1 MAGAVFAGFGK
12 GLSLGHAQGIAD
24 RQQGLAERKQT
35 FDEGES
41 LWDKAIATVDGLAAN
56 AVQLIA
62 NAPSPDKIPR
72 QTLSTI
78 EQNVNDIAS
87 GVSELPGGETIG
99 PALVK
104 GFQAKVKGGL
114 TMAQKAEQA
123 AQADIIQAQMKEKAG
138 MESGMRK
145 PKSAS
150 EQGAELELSIK
161 RKIATGG
168 LSSLT
173 PGEQDYVN
181 KFMTRSTRGSL
192 TPEEQINEALGI
204 IGGGAAAPEAGASLR
219 PATADE
225 IASARAAIAK
235 GKDPN
240 AVRQRLIDN
249 RIDPSGL

>member
-12 GLSLGHAQGIAD
+12 GLSIGHAQGIAD

-41 LWDKAIATVDGLAAN
+41 LWDKAIKTVDGLAAN

-72 QTLSTI
+72 QTLTTI

-87 GVSELPGGETIG
+87 GVSGLPGGETIG

-123 AQADIIQAQMKEKAG
+123 AQADIIQAQMKNKAG
-138 MESGMRK
+138 LESGMVK

-150 EQGAELELSIK
+150 EQGDELELSIK

-168 LSSLT
+168 KASLT
-173 PGEQDYVN
+173 AGEKDYLDQ
-181 KFMTRSTRGSL
+181 FMTRKT
-192 TPEEQINEALGI
+192 
-204 IGGGAAAPEAGASLR
+204 GGGGVSYEDLVDSMGGSGAAPAASGVGTQANPLVPRTQAEIDGA
-219 PATADE
+219 
-225 IASARAAIAK
+225 
-235 GKDPN
+235 
-240 AVRQRLIDN
+240 
-249 RIDPSGL
+249 PSGTVFSIDGQLYVKP

>member
-12 GLSLGHAQGIAD
+12 GLAEGHRQGIAD
-24 RQQGLAERKQT
+24 RQQGLQERKQT

-41 LWDKAIATVDGLAAN
+41 LWDKAIKTVDGLAAN

-72 QTLSTI
+72 QTLTTI

-87 GVSELPGGETIG
+87 GVSGLPGGETIG
-99 PALVK
+99 PALVR

-150 EQGAELELSIK
+150 EQGDELELSIK

-168 LSSLT
+168 KASLT
-173 PGEQDYVN
+173 PGEMDYLN
-181 KFMTRSTRGSL
+181 QFMTPRKSGNGLDELLS
-192 TPEEQINEALGI
+192 G
-204 IGGGAAAPEAGASLR
+204 IGGDTAAPASSGAAAETPPVQGARKAPDGYWYVPDPARPGKFLR
-219 PATADE
+219 VE
-225 IASARAAIAK
+225 
-235 GKDPN
+235 
-240 AVRQRLIDN
+240 
-249 RIDPSGL
+249 

>member
-12 GLSLGHAQGIAD
+12 GLSIGHAQGIAD

-35 FDEGES
+35 FDEGET
-41 LWDKAIATVDGLAAN
+41 LWDKAIKTVDGLAAN

-72 QTLSTI
+72 QTLTTI

-87 GVSELPGGETIG
+87 GVSGLPGGETIG

-123 AQADIIQAQMKEKAG
+123 AQADIIQAQMKNKAG
-138 MESGMRK
+138 LESGMVK

-150 EQGAELELSIK
+150 EQGDELELSIK

-168 LSSLT
+168 KASLT
-173 PGEQDYVN
+173 PGEQDYLN
-181 KFMTRSTRGSL
+181 HFMTQKSKGGGLDELLGS
-192 TPEEQINEALGI
+192 
-204 IGGGAAAPEAGASLR
+204 IGGDTAAPA
-219 PATADE
+219 
-225 IASARAAIAK
+225 ASAATPPVQGARQAAD
-235 GKDPN
+235 GYWYVPDPN
-240 AVRQRLIDN
+240 RPGKYLRVE
-249 RIDPSGL
+249 

>member
-12 GLSLGHAQGIAD
+12 GLSEGHRQGIAD
-24 RQQGLAERKQT
+24 RQQGLQERKQT

-41 LWDKAIATVDGLAAN
+41 LWDKAIKTVDGLAAN
-56 AVQLIA
+56 AVQLIS

-72 QTLSTI
+72 QTLTTI

-87 GVSELPGGETIG
+87 GLTELPGGETIG
-99 PALVK
+99 PALIR

-123 AQADIIQAQMKEKAG
+123 ANADILQAQMKDKAG
-138 MESGMRK
+138 LESGMRK

-150 EQGAELELSIK
+150 EQGDEIELGIK

-173 PGEQDYVN
+173 PGEQDYVS
-181 KFMTRSTRGSL
+181 KFMTKQSGSGGVDDL
-192 TPEEQINEALGI
+192 LSQFG
-204 IGGGAAAPEAGASLR
+204 GGGAAAPAATGSGTQANPMVPKTQAEIDGA
-219 PATADE
+219 
-225 IASARAAIAK
+225 
-235 GKDPN
+235 
-240 AVRQRLIDN
+240 
-249 RIDPSGL
+249 PSGTVFSIDGQLYVKP

>member
-12 GLSLGHAQGIAD
+12 GLSIGHAQGIAD

-41 LWDKAIATVDGLAAN
+41 LWDKAIKTVDGLAAN

-72 QTLSTI
+72 QTLTTI

-87 GVSELPGGETIG
+87 GVSGLPGGETIG

-123 AQADIIQAQMKEKAG
+123 AQADIIQAQMKNKAG
-138 MESGMRK
+138 LESGMVK

-150 EQGAELELSIK
+150 EQGDELELSIK

-168 LSSLT
+168 KASLT
-173 PGEQDYVN
+173 AGEKDYLDQ
-181 KFMTRSTRGSL
+181 FMTRKT
-192 TPEEQINEALGI
+192 
-204 IGGGAAAPEAGASLR
+204 GGGGVSYEDVVDSMGGSGAAPAASGVGTQANPLVPRTQAEIDGA
-219 PATADE
+219 
-225 IASARAAIAK
+225 
-235 GKDPN
+235 
-240 AVRQRLIDN
+240 
-249 RIDPSGL
+249 PSGTVFSIDGQLYVKP

>member
-12 GLSLGHAQGIAD
+12 GLSIGHAQGMAD

-41 LWDKAIATVDGLAAN
+41 LWDKAIKTVDGLAAN

-72 QTLSTI
+72 QTLTTI

-87 GVSELPGGETIG
+87 GVSGLPGGETIG

-114 TMAQKAEQA
+114 TMAQKAEAA
-123 AQADIIQAQMKEKAG
+123 AQADIIQAQMKQKAG
-138 MESGMRK
+138 LESGMVK
-145 PKSAS
+145 PKTAS
-150 EQGAELELSIK
+150 EQGDELELSIK

-168 LSSLT
+168 ISSLT
-173 PGEQDYVN
+173 PGEQDYV
-181 KFMTRSTRGSL
+181 KQFMTRKQSEGDLMKQWLSDT
-192 TPEEQINEALGI
+192 
-204 IGGGAAAPEAGASLR
+204 AAPAATAGAGTRESPLV
-219 PATADE
+219 PQTQAE
-225 IASARAAIAK
+225 
-235 GKDPN
+235 
-240 AVRQRLIDN
+240 IDN
-249 RIDPSGL
+249 APSGTVFSINGQLFKKP

>member
-12 GLSLGHAQGIAD
+12 GLSEGHRQGIAD
-24 RQQGLAERKQT
+24 RQQGLQERKQT

-41 LWDKAIATVDGLAAN
+41 LWDKAIKTVDGLAAN
-56 AVQLIA
+56 AVQLVA

-72 QTLSTI
+72 QTLMTI
-78 EQNVNDIAS
+78 EQNVNDIAA
-87 GVSELPGGETIG
+87 GLAELPGGETIG

-114 TMAQKAEQA
+114 TQAQAAEQA
-123 AQADIIQAQMKEKAG
+123 ANAEIAGARVKEEAG

-145 PKSAS
+145 PKSAR
-150 EQGAELELSIK
+150 EQGDEIELSIK

-168 LSSLT
+168 ISSLT

-181 KFMTRSTRGSL
+181 RFMTKQSGGGGGVDDLLS
-192 TPEEQINEALGI
+192 QF
-204 IGGGAAAPEAGASLR
+204 GGGAAAAPAASGATLR
-219 PATADE
+219 PPASSE
-225 IASARAAIAK
+225 IAAARAAIAN

-249 RIDPSGL
+249 GIDPSGL

>member
-1 MAGAVFAGFGK
+1 MPGAVFAGFGK
-12 GLSLGHAQGIAD
+12 GLSIGHAQGIAD
-24 RQQGLAERKQT
+24 RQQGLQERKQT

-41 LWDKAIATVDGLAAN
+41 LFDKAIKTVDGLAAN
-56 AVQLIA
+56 AVQLVA

-87 GVSELPGGETIG
+87 GLSQLPGGETIG
-99 PALVK
+99 PALVQ
-104 GFQAKVKGGL
+104 GFRAKVKGGL

-123 AQADIIQAQMKEKAG
+123 ANAEIVQAQLKEKAG
-138 MESGMRK
+138 LESGMRK

-150 EQGAELELSIK
+150 EQGDEIELGIK

-181 KFMTRSTRGSL
+181 KFMTKQSGGGDANSL
-192 TPEEQINEALGI
+192 MQQWLNES
-204 IGGGAAAPEAGASLR
+204 GGAAAP
-219 PATADE
+219 
-225 IASARAAIAK
+225 ASAPAADVPPVQGARK
-235 GKDPN
+235 APDGYWYVPDPN
-240 AVRQRLIDN
+240 RPGKFLRVE
-249 RIDPSGL
+249 

>member
-12 GLSLGHAQGIAD
+12 GLAQGHAQGIAD
-24 RQQGLAERKQT
+24 RQQALGERKQT

-41 LWDKAIATVDGLAAN
+41 LWDKAIKTVDGLAAN

-72 QTLSTI
+72 QTLTTI

-87 GVSELPGGETIG
+87 GVSGLPGGETIG

-123 AQADIIQAQMKEKAG
+123 AQADIIQAQMKQKAG
-138 MESGMRK
+138 LESGMVK
-145 PKSAS
+145 PKTAT
-150 EQGAELELSIK
+150 EQGDELELSIK

-168 LSSLT
+168 KSSLT
-173 PGEQDYVN
+173 PGEMDYLN
-181 KFMTRSTRGSL
+181 QFMTPRSKSGNGLDDLLGS
-192 TPEEQINEALGI
+192 
-204 IGGGAAAPEAGASLR
+204 IGGDTAAPAAAGAETPPVQGAR
-219 PATADE
+219 KAADGNWY
-225 IASARAAIAK
+225 IP
-235 GKDPN
+235 DPN
-240 AVRQRLIDN
+240 RPGKYLRVE
-249 RIDPSGL
+249 

>member
-12 GLSLGHAQGIAD
+12 GLAEGHRQGIAD
-24 RQQGLAERKQT
+24 RQQGLQERKQT

-41 LWDKAIATVDGLAAN
+41 LWDKAIKTVDGLAAN

-72 QTLSTI
+72 QTLTTI

-87 GVSELPGGETIG
+87 GVSGLPGGETIG
-99 PALVK
+99 PALVR

-150 EQGAELELSIK
+150 EQSDELELSIK

-168 LSSLT
+168 KASLT
-173 PGEQDYVN
+173 QGEKDYLDQ
-181 KFMTRSTRGSL
+181 FMTPRSKSGGGLDELLS
-192 TPEEQINEALGI
+192 G
-204 IGGGAAAPEAGASLR
+204 IGGDTAAPASGAAAETPPVAGAR
-219 PATADE
+219 KAAD
-225 IASARAAIAK
+225 
-235 GKDPN
+235 GYWYVPDPN
-240 AVRQRLIDN
+240 RPGKYLRVE
-249 RIDPSGL
+249 

>member
-1 MAGAVFAGFGK
+1 MVGAVFAGFGK
-12 GLSLGHAQGIAD
+12 GLAEGHRQGIEN

-41 LWDKAIATVDGLAAN
+41 LWDKAIKTVDGLAAN
-56 AVQLIA
+56 AVGLVT
-62 NAPSPDKIPR
+62 NAPSPDKVPR
-72 QTLSTI
+72 QTLQLI

-87 GVSELPGGETIG
+87 GVSGLPGGETIG

-104 GFQAKVKGGL
+104 GFQAKVKAGL
-114 TMAQKAEQA
+114 TQAQQAEQA
-123 AQADIIQAQMKEKAG
+123 ANADIMQAQMKDKAG
-138 MESGMRK
+138 LESGMRK

-168 LSSLT
+168 
-173 PGEQDYVN
+173 
-181 KFMTRSTRGSL
+181 KGSL
-192 TPEEQINEALGI
+192 TAGEKDYLDHFMTKKTS
-204 IGGGAAAPEAGASLR
+204 GGGLDELLGSMNGDTAAPAPSAGALR
-219 PATADE
+219 APVSSE
-225 IASARAAIAK
+225 IAAARAAIAN

-249 RIDPSGL
+249 GIDPSGL